1 MSGTAPD
8 RSRAPHGLPPRC
20 GEALPP
26 TNGSATFVYG
36 VGAVGYQNCAAC
48 GAKWRY
54 LWRDRPAPR
63 VNRAAADG
71 AACSHCS
78 APWSSPWSLW
88 SEWVR
93 WAGRSVQLGV
103 TAFDLGA
110 EDDPVADRVEAR
122 AGPRTAT
129 SPTRCTDAEGV
140 HGLGARDRGVDSAVP
155 GRCQGDRVRHRRTG
169 QTTSSPA
176 LDRGSWPAAASSD
189 LDALIS
195 ADRTFVAD
203 ADLLH
208 SAPFLY
214 SPSFLEKLDQE
225 ALAVRAADDEVR
237 HALGLNPVT

>member
-1 MSGTAPD
+1 VEPLPTEAAP
-8 RSRAPHGLPPRC
+8 RTVCARC

-54 LWRDRPAPR
+54 LWRDHPASR
-63 VNRAAADG
+63 VKSGGGGRGRLFALLG
-71 AACSHCS
+71 ALVVAMVVVVGVG
-78 APWSSPWSLW
+78 AM
-88 SEWVR
+88 
-93 WAGRSVQLGV
+93 GRSQRWNSASPPSTSVPGTTSPQTVSKLARTAYSNIADPMYAKRKEFMGWVHATAASTPQYQVDAKV
-103 TAFDLGA
+103 TAYVTA
-110 EDDPVADRVEAR
+110 AR
-122 AGPRTAT
+122 GEPDELA
-129 SPTRCTDAEGV
+129 
-140 HGLGARDRGVDSAVP
+140 
-155 GRCQGDRVRHRRTG
+155 
-169 QTTSSPA
+169 A
-176 LDRGSWPAAASSD
+176 LNRGSWPAAASSD